1 MSIKKTKF
9 LKFDSKE
16 FLFKECINIL
26 KKYKKKNVILSG
38 GKTFIPFLKKLSED
52 RKVKKNF
59 ILTDERLSNNK
70 KKSNF
75 YNLNK
80 IINKNSNLK
89 LNYNLDNICK
99 NDSYISNFL
108 STHYR
113 LKIQNADLAFLGVGE
128 DGHVAS
134 FFKYNDL
141 ISNKKDFIVT
151 QKHRENFKRVS
162 ISLKLL
168 NNINLIIFVLYGNK
182 KNYLIKKKMYNT
194 IFYQFLKHIKSKVK
208 VFYV

>member
-16 FLFKECINIL
+16 FLFKECINIF

-70 KKSNF
+70 KSNF

-80 IINKNSNLK
+80 IINKNRNLK

-162 ISLKLL
+162 ISL
-168 NNINLIIFVLYGNK
+168 NF
-182 KNYLIKKKMYNT
+182 
-194 IFYQFLKHIKSKVK
+194 
-208 VFYV
+208 

>member
-1 MSIKKTKF
+1 M
-9 LKFDSKE
+9 
-16 FLFKECINIL
+16 
-26 KKYKKKNVILSG
+26 SG

-194 IFYQFLKHIKSKVK
+194 IFYQFLKHIKSKVN